1 MGLKDIIKNN
11 HYPIV
16 FVGSGM
22 SKRYLEN
29 SPDWNSLL
37 QEYWD
42 MLNTG
47 IEYYTHLH
55 DLRNQ
60 IIEQADKDGNKIDSD
75 ELDFSVKTKVA
86 TEIEK
91 EFDDQ
96 FFHEKIPVKGLNLK
110 KAYEES
116 ISPFRFHLS
125 QRFSNYK
132 LAKNIDKEE
141 FELFQKVLRKSRI
154 IVTTNY
160 DTLIEDS
167 IRRGKQNP
175 KLYIGNAGFFDDSSM
190 GWSEIYKIHGSV
202 TDPSSIVITEDDYKR
217 YDQNSILVT
226 AKIMSSMVDS
236 PILFLGYSMTDRNV
250 VKMLN
255 DFSTQ
260 LPQEALSKSANR
272 ILIVDRDEGINTLQ
286 EAQMVSTKNGKN
298 FSYTLIKTDNYKSL
312 FDQLQSIDEG
322 VSPYEVRRFENI
334 VKKIVVSKGQRQALD
349 AYLVSPKNLDELD
362 KKIDSGE
369 KIVVALGDTKNIFVT
384 PTTVNYFKDYISER
398 FEILPQ
404 NALRFIA
411 AQQNGRFPM
420 LHHFNNINI
429 NEVPLEGYEK
439 DRIKAKIDNDE
450 SSIKEIQDT
459 INSSNQIK
467 FNSLDAILNSN
478 MKLAK
483 KLDCITFNITRLN
496 FEKVEDL
503 IKHQY
508 LDDFCKLYKS
518 REPNRGLEKTAY
530 RKLFVAW
537 DVMKYKK

>member
-1 MGLKDIIKNN
+1 MGLEDIIKNN

-37 QEYWD
+37 LEYWD

-55 DLRNQ
+55 DLSIRINEQTNKNRNE
-60 IIEQADKDGNKIDSD
+60 I
-75 ELDFSVKTKVA
+75 DFSVKTEVA
-86 TEIEK
+86 AEIENK
-91 EFDDQ
+91 FNDQ
-96 FFHEKIPVKGLNLK
+96 FFHGKISVKGLSHK
-110 KAYEES
+110 KAYEEN
-116 ISPFRFHLS
+116 ISPFRFHLA

-132 LAKNIDKEE
+132 LSKNIDKEE

-167 IRRGKQNP
+167 IRKGNQHP

-202 TDPSSIVITEDDYKR
+202 TDPSSIVITKDDYKR

-255 DFSTQ
+255 DFSKQ

-272 ILIVDRDEGINTLQ
+272 ILIVDWDKEINTLQ
-286 EAQMVSTKNGKN
+286 ESQMTSTENGKN

-312 FDQLQSIDEG
+312 FDKLQSIDEG
-322 VSPYEVRRFENI
+322 VSPYEVRRFEDI
-334 VKKIVVSKGQRQALD
+334 VKKIVVSKGQKQSLD

-384 PTTVNYFKDYISER
+384 PTTIDYFKDYISEK

-411 AQQNGRFPM
+411 NAQQNGRFPM

-429 NEVPLEGYEK
+429 DEVPLEGYEK
-439 DRIKAKIDNDE
+439 ERIKTKINNDE
-450 SSIKEIQDT
+450 SSLQEIQNT
-459 INSSNQIK
+459 VSPSNRIK
-467 FNSLDAILNSN
+467 FNNLDDILKSN

-483 KLDCITFNITRLN
+483 KLDCITFNISRLN
-496 FEKVEDL
+496 FKEVEDL
-503 IKHQY
+503 IKHQL
-508 LDDFCKLYKS
+508 LDEFCKLYKS
-518 REPNRGLEKTAY
+518 RELKRGMEKTAY

-537 DVMKYKK
+537 DVKKYKK

>member
-42 MLNTG
+42 MLNTR

-55 DLRNQ
+55 DLSNS
-60 IIEQADKDGNKIDSD
+60 IKEQTDKNVD
-75 ELDFSVKTKVA
+75 ELDFSVKTEVA
-86 TEIEK
+86 AEIEK
-91 EFDDQ
+91 EFNDQ
-96 FFHEKIPVKGLNLK
+96 FFHGKISVKGLSHR
-110 KAYEES
+110 KAYEEN
-116 ISPFRFHLS
+116 ISPFRFHLA

-167 IRRGKQNP
+167 IRKGKQNP

-202 TDPSSIVITEDDYKR
+202 TDPSSIVITKDDYKR

-236 PILFLGYSMTDRNV
+236 PILFLGYSMSDRNV

-260 LPQEALSKSANR
+260 LPQEGLSKSANR
-272 ILIVDRDEGINTLQ
+272 ILIVDWDKEINTLQ
-286 EAQMVSTKNGKN
+286 ETQMTSTENGRN
-298 FSYTLIKTDNYKSL
+298 FSYTLIKTDNYKAL
-312 FDQLQSIDEG
+312 FDKLQSIDEG
-322 VSPYEVRRFENI
+322 VSPYEVRRFEDI
-334 VKKIVVSKGQRQALD
+334 IKKIVVSKGQKQALD

-362 KKIDSGE
+362 RKIDSGE

-384 PTTVNYFKDYISER
+384 PTTVDYFKDYVSEK

-411 AQQNGRFPM
+411 NAQQTGRFPM

-429 NEVPLEGYEK
+429 DEVPLEKYEK
-439 DRIKAKIDNDE
+439 ERIKTKIDNDE
-450 SSIKEIQDT
+450 SSLQEIQNT
-459 INSSNQIK
+459 VSSSNQIK
-467 FNSLDAILNSN
+467 FKNLDDILNSN

-483 KLDCITFNITRLN
+483 KLDCITFNISYLN
-496 FEKVEDL
+496 FEEVDKLV
-503 IKHQY
+503 KHQF
-508 LDDFCKLYKS
+508 LDEFCKLYKS
-518 REPNRGLEKTAY
+518 REPNRGMEKTAY

>member
-1 MGLKDIIKNN
+1 MNVGLKDIIKNN

-22 SKRYLEN
+22 SKRYLED

-37 QEYWD
+37 QEYWN
-42 MLNTG
+42 MLNTE

-55 DLRNQ
+55 DLSTEITEQTHKDRDE
-60 IIEQADKDGNKIDSD
+60 IDFLVKIE
-75 ELDFSVKTKVA
+75 VA
-86 TEIEK
+86 AEIEK
-91 EFDDQ
+91 KFNDQ
-96 FFHEKIPVKGLNLK
+96 FFHGEISVKKLSHK
-110 KAYEES
+110 KAYEKN
-116 ISPFRFHLS
+116 ISPFRFHVA

-132 LAKNIDKEE
+132 LSKNIDKEE

-167 IRRGKQNP
+167 IREGNQDP

-202 TDPSSIVITEDDYKR
+202 TDPSSIVITKDDYKR

-236 PILFLGYSMTDRNV
+236 PILFLGYSMSDRNV

-260 LPQEALSKSANR
+260 LPQEGLSKSANR
-272 ILIVDRDEGINTLQ
+272 ILIVDWDKGINTLQ
-286 EAQMVSTKNGKN
+286 ETQMTSTENGKN

-312 FDQLQSIDEG
+312 FNKLQSIDEG
-322 VSPYEVRRFENI
+322 VSPYEVRKFEDI
-334 VKKIVVSKGQRQALD
+334 IKKIVVSKGQKQALD

-384 PTTVNYFKDYISER
+384 PTIVDYFKDYVSER
-398 FEILPQ
+398 FEIIPQ

-411 AQQNGRFPM
+411 NAQQTGRFPM

-429 NEVPLEGYEK
+429 DEVPLEKYEK
-439 DRIKAKIDNDE
+439 KRIKTKIENDE
-450 SSIKEIQDT
+450 SSLQKLKIT
-459 INSSNQIK
+459 INPSNRIK
-467 FNSLDAILNSN
+467 FKNLDDILNSN

-483 KLDCITFNITRLN
+483 KLDCITFNISHLN
-496 FEKVEDL
+496 FEEVEGV
-503 IKHQY
+503 IKHQI
-508 LDDFCKLYKS
+508 LDEFCKLYKS
-518 REPNRGLEKTAY
+518 REPNRGMEKTAY

-537 DVMKYKK
+537 DIIKYKK

>member
-1 MGLKDIIKNN
+1 MNMGLKDIIKNN

-42 MLNTG
+42 MLNTM

-55 DLRNQ
+55 DLSNS
-60 IIEQADKDGNKIDSD
+60 IKEQTDKNVD
-75 ELDFSVKTKVA
+75 ELDFSVKTEVA
-86 TEIEK
+86 AEIEK
-91 EFDDQ
+91 EFNNQ
-96 FFHEKIPVKGLNLK
+96 FFHGKISVKGLSYR
-110 KAYEES
+110 KAYEEN
-116 ISPFRFHLS
+116 ISPFRFHLA

-167 IRRGKQNP
+167 IRKGKQNP

-202 TDPSSIVITEDDYKR
+202 TDPSSIVITKDDYER

-236 PILFLGYSMTDRNV
+236 PILFLGYSMSDRNV

-260 LPQEALSKSANR
+260 LPQEGLSKSANR
-272 ILIVDRDEGINTLQ
+272 ILIVDWDKEINTLQ
-286 EAQMVSTKNGKN
+286 ETQMTSTENGRN
-298 FSYTLIKTDNYKSL
+298 FSYTLIKTDNYKAL
-312 FDQLQSIDEG
+312 FDKLQSIDEG
-322 VSPYEVRRFENI
+322 VSPYEVRRFEDI
-334 VKKIVVSKGQRQALD
+334 IKKIVVSKGQKQALD

-362 KKIDSGE
+362 RKIDSGE

-384 PTTVNYFKDYISER
+384 PTTVDYFKDYVSEK

-411 AQQNGRFPM
+411 NAQQTGRFPM

-429 NEVPLEGYEK
+429 DEVPLEKYEK
-439 DRIKAKIDNDE
+439 ERIKIKIDNDE
-450 SSIKEIQDT
+450 SSLQEIQNT
-459 INSSNQIK
+459 VSSSNQIK
-467 FNSLDAILNSN
+467 FKNLDDILNSN

-483 KLDCITFNITRLN
+483 KLDCITFNISYLN
-496 FEKVEDL
+496 FEEVDKLV
-503 IKHQY
+503 KHQF
-508 LDDFCKLYKS
+508 LDEFCKLYKS
-518 REPNRGLEKTAY
+518 REPNRGMEKTAY

>member
-1 MGLKDIIKNN
+1 MGLEDIIKNN

-22 SKRYLEN
+22 SKRYLSD
-29 SPDWNSLL
+29 SPDWNTLL
-37 QEYWD
+37 KEYWTQ
-42 MLNTG
+42 LNTG
-47 IEYYTHLH
+47 TDYYTHLYE
-55 DLRNQ
+55 LKKQ
-60 IIEQADKDGNKIDSD
+60 IKDIEDID
-75 ELDFSVKTKVA
+75 FAIKTKIA
-86 TEIEK
+86 TEIK
-91 EFDDQ
+91 DQFDDK
-96 FFHEKIPVKGLNLK
+96 FYHKEISVPGLTLKDALEKNL
-110 KAYEES
+110 
-116 ISPFRFHLS
+116 SPFKVDLS
-125 QRFSNYK
+125 QRFKEYK
-132 LAKNIDKEE
+132 CKNNIDKEE
-141 FELFQKVLRKSRI
+141 FKLFQKVLRKSRI

-167 IRRGKQNP
+167 IREGNQYP
-175 KLYIGNAGFFDDSSM
+175 KLFIGNAGFFDDNSM

-202 TDPSSIVITEDDYKR
+202 TDPSSIVITKEDYER

-272 ILIVDRDEGINTLQ
+272 ILIVDWDKGINTLK
-286 EAQMVSTKNGKN
+286 ETQMTSTENGKN

-312 FDQLQSIDEG
+312 FDKLQSIDEG

-334 VKKIVVSKGQRQALD
+334 VKKIVVSKGQKQSLD

-384 PTTVNYFKDYISER
+384 PTTVDYFEDYISEK

-411 AQQNGRFPM
+411 NTQQTGRFPM
-420 LHHFNNINI
+420 LHHFNSVDIE
-429 NEVPLEGYEK
+429 EVPLEGYEK
-439 DRIKAKIDNDE
+439 KRIKAKIDNDE
-450 SSIKEIQDT
+450 SSLHKIQNT
-459 INSSNQIK
+459 VNSSNQIK
-467 FNSLDAILNSN
+467 FKNLDDILNSD

-483 KLDCITFNITRLN
+483 KLDCITFNISNLD

-503 IKHQY
+503 IKHKL
-508 LDDFCKLYKS
+508 LDDFCELYKS
-518 REPNRGLEKTAY
+518 RESNRGAEKTAY

-537 DVMKYKK
+537 DIKKRKK

>member
-1 MGLKDIIKNN
+1 MNMGLKDIIKNN

-42 MLNTG
+42 MLNTR

-55 DLRNQ
+55 DLSNS
-60 IIEQADKDGNKIDSD
+60 IKEQTDKNVD
-75 ELDFSVKTKVA
+75 ELDFSVKTEVA
-86 TEIEK
+86 AEIEK
-91 EFDDQ
+91 EFNDQ
-96 FFHEKIPVKGLNLK
+96 FFHGKISVKGLSHR
-110 KAYEES
+110 KAYEEN
-116 ISPFRFHLS
+116 ISPFRFHLA

-167 IRRGKQNP
+167 IRKGKQNP

-202 TDPSSIVITEDDYKR
+202 TDPSSIVITKDDYKR

-236 PILFLGYSMTDRNV
+236 PILFLGYSMSDRNV

-260 LPQEALSKSANR
+260 LPQEGLSKSANR
-272 ILIVDRDEGINTLQ
+272 ILIVDWDKEINTLQ
-286 EAQMVSTKNGKN
+286 ETQMTSTENGRN
-298 FSYTLIKTDNYKSL
+298 FSYTLIKTDNYKAL
-312 FDQLQSIDEG
+312 FDKLQSIDEG
-322 VSPYEVRRFENI
+322 VSPYEVRRFEDI
-334 VKKIVVSKGQRQALD
+334 IKKIVVSKGQKQALD

-362 KKIDSGE
+362 RKIDSGE

-384 PTTVNYFKDYISER
+384 PTTVDYFKDYVSEK

-411 AQQNGRFPM
+411 NAQQTGRFPM

-429 NEVPLEGYEK
+429 DEVPLEKYEK
-439 DRIKAKIDNDE
+439 ERIKTKIDNDE
-450 SSIKEIQDT
+450 SSLQEIQNT
-459 INSSNQIK
+459 VSSSNQIK
-467 FNSLDAILNSN
+467 FKNLDDILNSN

-483 KLDCITFNITRLN
+483 KLDCITFNISYLN
-496 FEKVEDL
+496 FEEVDKLV
-503 IKHQY
+503 KHQF
-508 LDDFCKLYKS
+508 LDEFCKLYKS
-518 REPNRGLEKTAY
+518 REPNRGMEKTAY

>member
-1 MGLKDIIKNN
+1 MGLEDIVKNN

-22 SKRYLEN
+22 SKRYLAN

-47 IEYYTHLH
+47 SEYYAHLH
-55 DLRNQ
+55 DLS
-60 IIEQADKDGNKIDSD
+60 IKINKETNKNRD
-75 ELDFSVKTKVA
+75 EIDFSVKTEVA
-86 TEIEK
+86 TEIESK
-91 EFDDQ
+91 FNDQ
-96 FFHEKIPVKGLNLK
+96 FFHGKISVKGLSFK
-110 KAYEES
+110 KAYEEN
-116 ISPFRFHLS
+116 ISPFRFHLA
-125 QRFSNYK
+125 QRFSDYK
-132 LAKNIDKEE
+132 LSKNIDKEE
-141 FELFQKVLRKSRI
+141 FGLFQKVLRKSRI

-167 IRRGKQNP
+167 IYHGKQRP

-202 TDPSSIVITEDDYKR
+202 TDPSSIIITKDDYKR

-250 VKMLN
+250 LKMLN

-260 LPQEALSKSANR
+260 LPQEGLSKSANR
-272 ILIVDRDEGINTLQ
+272 ILIVDWDKEINTLQ
-286 EAQMVSTKNGKN
+286 ETQMTSTENGKN

-312 FDQLQSIDEG
+312 FAKLQSIDEG
-322 VSPYEVRRFENI
+322 VSPYEVRRFEDI
-334 VKKIVVSKGQRQALD
+334 VKKIVVSKGQKQALD
-349 AYLVSPKNLDELD
+349 TYLVSPKNLDELD
-362 KKIDSGE
+362 EKIDSGE

-384 PTTVNYFKDYISER
+384 PTTIDYFKDYISEK

-411 AQQNGRFPM
+411 NAQQTGRFPM

-429 NEVPLEGYEK
+429 DEVPLEGYEK
-439 DRIKAKIDNDE
+439 KRIKTKITNDE
-450 SSIKEIQDT
+450 SSLQKIQKT
-459 INSSNQIK
+459 ISPSNRIK
-467 FNSLDAILNSN
+467 FQSLDAILNSK

-483 KLDCITFNITRLN
+483 KLDCITFNISNLN
-496 FEKVEDL
+496 FTEVEKL
-503 IKHQY
+503 IKTQF
-508 LDDFCKLYKS
+508 LDEFCKIYKS
-518 REPNRGLEKTAY
+518 RDSNRGMEKSAY

-537 DVMKYKK
+537 DIIKFKK